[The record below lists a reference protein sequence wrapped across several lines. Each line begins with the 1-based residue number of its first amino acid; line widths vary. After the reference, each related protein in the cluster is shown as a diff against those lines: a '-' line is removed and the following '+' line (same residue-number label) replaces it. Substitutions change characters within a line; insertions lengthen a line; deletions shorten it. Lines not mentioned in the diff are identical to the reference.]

1 MGFRRIFPGG
11 AQASRESKVDVGST
25 ETEDR
30 KPTCSYVQV
39 SNGAASAEAGA
50 LSETKRQRGRP
61 RALICRFFFL
71 ANQEFA
77 KNLYIIHRKTTW
89 IRPFSV
95 VYYIGRKAP
104 EPSRCAALAAG
115 EQNIAPVR
123 YYQKE
128 VTSYAHLHPAAAA
141 RSARY
146 RRSDL

>member
-61 RALICRFFFL
+61 RALICCFFL
-71 ANQEFA
+71 FCKSGVCKKFIYNSQKNHLDSTFFCGILYRKKSTGTVPVRGSCRGRA
-77 KNLYIIHRKTTW
+77 KHRTCAILPKGGDIPCAFTSGRSCP
-89 IRPFSV
+89 IRPIST
-95 VYYIGRKAP
+95 I
-104 EPSRCAALAAG
+104 
-115 EQNIAPVR
+115 
-123 YYQKE
+123 
-128 VTSYAHLHPAAAA
+128 
-141 RSARY
+141 
-146 RRSDL
+146 